1 MGPVEGPGDMEE
13 IEAHAG
19 AHEEHRDQEPG
30 QECPQDRGQPE
41 VLGYHRE
48 GQGERDGEPGP
59 LRP

>member
-1 MGPVEGPGDMEE
+1 MEE

-30 QECPQDRGQPE
+30 QECHHDRGQPE

-59 LRP
+59 QRP